1 MKQFRGRTFINY
13 LPGHS
18 SLEGTGAAKY
28 FSPLLLTLA
37 TCFFA
42 TGFYSYRDLHHRED
56 SFAKQCNTATAEIT
70 NWKTETTTERG
81 GRRGRKKTYTTQIID
96 YNFVTEDN
104 RLFSGRDIVDTW
116 KDKPVSYSGIRPSN
130 TSPIEIEYL
139 RSDPTTSRIAISN
152 RNSSGYSLS
161 VLSMIIAVVLF
172 AIPCINALPKMLRL
186 LTYGSVF
193 AIVGLTPIAM
203 GVAAPYF
210 IFSQSAA
217 QDNPQNDPD
226 LVIWL
231 IIGCSSFLIALGA
244 VPFWLGLFLIT
255 RCRMLIDDYE
265 DLLDLPGMPRFG
277 DRITIMPRHFYFT
290 DAAIIIDH
298 QNQAVSFYN
307 CHVRNGFFPWP
318 LAIHSCDIRRLK
330 IEERKR
336 VSKGVE
342 FHDTILGTSVGK
354 TTLSMNDPAVN
365 DLLLLLRYHH

>member
-1 MKQFRGRTFINY
+1 
-13 LPGHS
+13 
-18 SLEGTGAAKY
+18 
-28 FSPLLLTLA
+28 
-37 TCFFA
+37 
-42 TGFYSYRDLHHRED
+42 
-56 SFAKQCNTATAEIT
+56 
-70 NWKTETTTERG
+70 
-81 GRRGRKKTYTTQIID
+81 
-96 YNFVTEDN
+96 
-104 RLFSGRDIVDTW
+104 
-116 KDKPVSYSGIRPSN
+116 
-130 TSPIEIEYL
+130 
-139 RSDPTTSRIAISN
+139 
-152 RNSSGYSLS
+152 
-161 VLSMIIAVVLF
+161 MIIAVVLF

-217 QDNPQNDPD
+217 QDNPPNDLD